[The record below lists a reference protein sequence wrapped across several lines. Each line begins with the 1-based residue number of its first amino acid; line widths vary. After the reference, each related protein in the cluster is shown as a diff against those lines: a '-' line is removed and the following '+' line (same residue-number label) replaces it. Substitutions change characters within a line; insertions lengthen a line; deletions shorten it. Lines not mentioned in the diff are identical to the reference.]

1 MFAQKSIKL
10 PKRLWYIKIKVT
22 KKLINALKVLI
33 CPENFQS
40 ADELDIIEKSNCQ
53 YKELI
58 LPGGKNKID
67 EFTKNIFI

>member
-1 MFAQKSIKL
+1 M
-10 PKRLWYIKIKVT
+10 T

-33 CPENFQS
+33 SPENFQS

-67 EFTKNIFI
+67 EFT